1 LDDVSFSELSDEEM
15 NECLALLFDPAE
27 TEGCQT
33 VDPRLL
39 ASWDFKNH
47 FKATSRSSSS
57 SACSV
62 SSASD
67 DSSFYCESDS
77 SVTSSQLPQK
87 HGPSSTSTTKVDKAT
102 ARKIANRESAK
113 NSYLKKKEYVRSLEN
128 ENAKLKEEVIRLR
141 EEGKRMRKV
150 MMAMQEKHLLLEDVG
165 VGNQILGGDGEGGG
179 AGGLLPLFHDASA
192 AAAPAAVDQTNPNA
206 AQRKRRRTGV
216 TVDFGSGLGEGVSP
230 GALSGKS
237 SPPPSYSTSS
247 TVSRTSS
254 PSIVKLATLPI
265 VAFSSTLCY
274 VDNTSQL
281 EPARLGGAISMIR
294 GSVSG
299 INFLVLIGLVALAC
313 MYFMFDFDKAAAQ
326 RRSIGVKRRLF
337 GKYWVVMEKGGS
349 GGVGLPSVV
358 NLPFKSVAA
367 TE

>member
-1 LDDVSFSELSDEEM
+1 MSNVDSSRLDDVSFSELSDEEM

-33 VDPRLL
+33 VETRL
-39 ASWDFKNH
+39 ASWDHKNH
-47 FKATSRSSSS
+47 YKATSRSSSSS

-67 DSSFYCESDS
+67 ESSCESDS
-77 SVTSSQLPQK
+77 SYSVTSSQLPQT
-87 HGPSSTSTTKVDKAT
+87 STSTTKVDKAT

-141 EEGKRMRKV
+141 EEGQRMRKV
-150 MMAMQEKHLLLEDVG
+150 MLAMQEKHLLLEDVG
-165 VGNQILGGDGEGGG
+165 VGNQILGGDGGGGG

-216 TVDFGSGLGEGVSP
+216 TVDFGSGLSEGVSP

-337 GKYWVVMEKGGS
+337 GK
-349 GGVGLPSVV
+349 
-358 NLPFKSVAA
+358 
-367 TE
+367 